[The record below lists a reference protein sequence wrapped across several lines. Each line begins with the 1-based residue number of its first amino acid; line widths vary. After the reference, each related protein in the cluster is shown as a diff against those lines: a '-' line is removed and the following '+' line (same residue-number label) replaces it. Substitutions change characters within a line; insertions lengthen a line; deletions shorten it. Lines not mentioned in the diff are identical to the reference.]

1 MDGMVWIVPVA
12 FFVVL
17 LLGLTL
23 RRGGP
28 DPSAARRLA
37 AIERKLDLIM
47 ENLGIQEP
55 VPDAH
60 PMVLQELQQGRK
72 IQAIKAYREAT
83 GVGLKEAK
91 DDVEAIARRYGLI

>member
-1 MDGMVWIVPVA
+1 MEWIPALILAVVA
-12 FFVVL
+12 VL
-17 LLGLTL
+17 ALST
-23 RRGGP
+23 RRGP
-28 DPSAARRLA
+28 DPDAARRLA
-37 AIERKLDLIM
+37 AVERKLDLIM

-55 VPDAH
+55 VPDVH

-91 DDVEAIARRYGLI
+91 DEVEAIGRRYGLST

>member
-1 MDGMVWIVPVA
+1 MEWIVPVS
-12 FFVVL
+12 FVVVL
-17 LLGLTL
+17 LLALTL

-28 DPSAARRLA
+28 DPSTARRLA
-37 AIERKLDLIM
+37 AVERKLDLIM

-55 VPDAH
+55 VPDVH

-83 GVGLKEAK
+83 GAGLREAK
-91 DDVEAIARRYGLI
+91 DDVEAIARRYGLM